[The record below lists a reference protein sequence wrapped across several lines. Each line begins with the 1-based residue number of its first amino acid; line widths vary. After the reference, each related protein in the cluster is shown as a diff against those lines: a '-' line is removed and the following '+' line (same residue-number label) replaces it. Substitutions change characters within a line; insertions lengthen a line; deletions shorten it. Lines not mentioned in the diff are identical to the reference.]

1 MIVHDQPTTLW
12 TVQRL
17 GQEVTCLARL
27 APYGIEIDIAQDGTV
42 VLTRVFD
49 TDTEA
54 LAWADGK
61 RTTRTEQG
69 WTDVEIGHSHERPC

>member
-1 MIVHDQPTTLW
+1 MQDRPTTLW

-17 GQEVTCLARL
+17 GKEVTCLARL
-27 APYGIEIDIAQDGTV
+27 APYGIEIDIAHDGTV

-54 LAWADGK
+54 LAWADDK
-61 RTTRTEQG
+61 RTTRTSQG
-69 WTDVEIGHSHERPC
+69 WTDIEVDRSSDRPC